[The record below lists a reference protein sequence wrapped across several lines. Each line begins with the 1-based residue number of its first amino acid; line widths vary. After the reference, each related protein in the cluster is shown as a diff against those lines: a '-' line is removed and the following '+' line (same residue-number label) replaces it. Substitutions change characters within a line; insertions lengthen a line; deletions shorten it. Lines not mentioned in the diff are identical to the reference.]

1 MAAAASYAPPATMFS
16 SDRHGHGHGRHSNS
30 QNSKSMT
37 QRASLQ
43 PSGNGGSL
51 GGGGAQWNCGSQV
64 NGHILPNPL
73 KPYTHAHFT
82 GEADAAKSNA
92 AKTELTHQEHPNPPI
107 PLSEQHHL
115 AIGLNGRPKSMERR
129 RSSAGLPTH
138 LRLGSSGYGYPLPSS
153 PKYVSSN
160 DGEARYDS
168 ARKCDSD
175 TRSANF
181 VQRKWITMAEA
192 ISSVL
197 VPLPYMLASLAFGAH
212 RLLHQ
217 QFLQTLVVGPWGKPL
232 LGSISSKSANV
243 MKIDHGTF
251 PALLLASS
259 TLLLVGV
266 KGKISGPPTM
276 LDRRKHSLG
285 RKDKGVI
292 AGVRRTMERTIGV
305 GLPFYATTKLGSDRV
320 ALVMLAAL
328 AADITNVEDETTDL
342 ISSKGWK
349 RLLNHRRW
357 TLASIT
363 LQILGDFMGLSTY
376 CSTWELLV
384 GYFALL
390 VSIFFISPPFPSL
403 KVKASPATSFSPA
416 SPASTPKLLATQWQ
430 TSVWTKPV
438 PGSHRTT
445 SPLVCTTEDINL
457 TLAAGTALGMLSCLI
472 LLVSRPGA
480 GAVSFLDLGLGFL
493 SVCAAAL
500 SYQLVQPQAIRKN
513 SGIGLLI
520 GSLTS
525 LSLMKILRSET
536 WSYFAYQGIF
546 IGITFAATKLDTR
559 QSLST
564 CHTQHQSHNPCQ
576 HANETAIK
584 HNLPSRFSR
593 FILESTHK
601 WPLLHSILAEKDS
614 RRIFYFMWC
623 VLRPE

>member
-16 SDRHGHGHGRHSNS
+16 SDRHGHGHGRHSHS
-30 QNSKSMT
+30 QNPKSMI
-37 QRASLQ
+37 QRAPLQ
-43 PSGNGGSL
+43 PSVNGGSL
-51 GGGGAQWNCGSQV
+51 GGGGAQWNCGSPV

-73 KPYTHAHFT
+73 KPYTHTHFT
-82 GEADAAKSNA
+82 AESNA
-92 AKTELTHQEHPNPPI
+92 VTREVTHQEHPNSKI

-115 AIGLNGRPKSMERR
+115 GIGLNGRPKSMERR

-153 PKYVSSN
+153 PKYVSSM

-168 ARKCDSD
+168 ARRGDSD
-175 TRSANF
+175 TKIAN
-181 VQRKWITMAEA
+181 VLQRKWITMAEV
-192 ISSVL
+192 ISSIL

-217 QFLQTLVVGPWGKPL
+217 QFLQNLVGGPWGKPL
-232 LGSISSKSANV
+232 LGSISSKCANV
-243 MKIDHGTF
+243 MEADHGMF

-285 RKDKGVI
+285 RKDKGVM

-320 ALVMLAAL
+320 ALVMLVAL

-349 RLLNHRRW
+349 RLLIHRRW

-363 LQILGDFMGLSTY
+363 LQILGDFMGLSTC
-376 CSTWELLV
+376 CSSWELLV
-384 GYFALL
+384 GYLALL

-403 KVKASPATSFSPA
+403 KVKASSTTSFSTA

-430 TSVWTKPV
+430 TGPWAKPV

-457 TLAAGTALGMLSCLI
+457 TLAAGTALGMLSCLVF
-472 LLVSRPGA
+472 LVSRPGA
-480 GAVSFLDLGLGFL
+480 GAVSFLDLGMGFL

-500 SYQLVQPQAIRKN
+500 SYQLVQPHAMRKN
-513 SGIGLLI
+513 SGIGLLL

-525 LSLMKILRSET
+525 LGLMTMLRSET
-536 WSYFAYQGIF
+536 WSYFTYQGIF
-546 IGITFAATKLDTR
+546 IGVTFAATKLDTR

-564 CHTQHQSHNPCQ
+564 CHTQEQSHNRCQ
-576 HANETAIK
+576 DANENATN

-593 FILESTHK
+593 FILESSQK

-623 VLRPE
+623 VLTPK